1 MKTLLRL
8 LPALALVLLSACG
21 GGGSDGGS
29 AGTPPSPPNPTA
41 ATVRVKVVDVLGF
54 AKAGAEVEVSGGGVA
69 TTGADGTTRLDLA
82 ADTEQVLKI
91 SLPGHTGQLR
101 TVRVGAGQ
109 SAWLEARLMAR
120 AAALTLP
127 DAAAGGTLVG
137 RNAARLTLPPN
148 ALVDALTGQPV
159 TGAVQVEMTPVNT
172 NSHEIGAF
180 PGSMRGESG
189 STTGNLA
196 TYGPVEYVLTQAGRR
211 LQLAAGQS
219 ATIEMPLHA
228 TRWPDG
234 RVIAVGEA
242 MAVWSLDEAR
252 GVWVQEGEGEV
263 VASRSSTGLA
273 LRASVSH
280 FSWWNP
286 DHFADPVTVR
296 VNFSFPDGVTPT
308 ECCHLEG
315 STFLEFDGEG
325 PGGVA
330 SVTLPPSG
338 GEVIVNGGVGYL
350 FAAAGQSAQGALF
363 NIVTVNVPL
372 GVTTLNV
379 TIPLL
384 LDEDP
389 PNPVITSPEAGT
401 TTYTNGPLA
410 VTASVSGDTPD
421 TMELR
426 IGSTVMGVM
435 APNADATEFSLT
447 VDTSGLPEGDHLV
460 TVRALREN
468 RQPVV
473 SAPRNLVV
481 DRTPPQL
488 TLRSPAPGANQVTT
502 LAHVTAGFNEPMDP
516 ASLVNAD
523 EPGELRFALLFGG
536 PGSGTAVPAV
546 VEQSTDGRSFTLTPV
561 SPLATNTQYAPRL
574 QGLTDRAGNAMSPVT
589 WSFSVPVFALASDD
603 LRTPRGQ
610 GGFDGLVGRPEVA
623 LDSLGQ
629 PLVVWASQGIDL
641 SQRIEARRLIGG
653 VWVPLPALPTTGRV
667 AELSMDL
674 NLAGQPVVAWTQ
686 SVPNTFGCTTTF
698 ALQLFAAVFNGS
710 AWVPL
715 GEVPL
720 NIAPC
725 SAPFAPR
732 LRVDE
737 LGRPVLVSAQGPRG
751 LTMQVQRFASGS
763 WTLLGQVP
771 PRSVGGNAANVLELR
786 LALDG
791 NVPLVAVAE
800 NRSGAID
807 HFVSRLDGSA
817 FVPVGPRVVLGSV
830 DRKTALAVD
839 ASGRPVLAVP
849 VAVTS
854 GLLVS
859 RFDGSA
865 WQVLGSSVTSGAAD
879 LPSLI
884 FEADGAPSVGWFS
897 TLDGRAFGSRFD
909 PVLGQWNEPFL
920 IKDNVGTMSEWRRR
934 PEGGPVWLALSTDG
948 FRCCL
953 RAMTADTLP

>member
-1 MKTLLRL
+1 MNKLLRL
-8 LPALALVLLSACG
+8 LPALALVLFAACG
-21 GGGSDGGS
+21 GGGSEGGGG
-29 AGTPPSPPNPTA
+29 APPTPTHPNP

-54 AKAGAEVEVSGGGVA
+54 AKAGAEVEVLGGTGA
-69 TTGADGTTRLDLA
+69 STGADGTARLEVA
-82 ADTEQVLKI
+82 ADTDQLLKI
-91 SLPGHTGQLR
+91 TLPGHTEQLR
-101 TVRVGAGQ
+101 SVRVAAGQ
-109 SAWLEARLMAR
+109 SAWFEARLMAR
-120 AAALTLP
+120 AAPLTLP

-148 ALVDALTGQPV
+148 ALVDAQTGQPV

-172 NSHEIGAF
+172 NSHEISAF

-189 STTGNLA
+189 STRGNLA

-211 LQLAAGQS
+211 LQLAAGQN

-234 RVIAVGEA
+234 RAIAVGEA

-273 LRASVSH
+273 LRATVSH

-296 VNFSFPDGVTPT
+296 VSFTFPDGVTPT

-350 FAAAGQSAQGALF
+350 FAAAGQSAQSTLF
-363 NIVTVNVPL
+363 NIVPVNVPL
-372 GVTTLNV
+372 GVDTLNV

-384 LDEDP
+384 LDDNP
-389 PNPVITSPEAGT
+389 PNPVITSPAAGT

-421 TMELR
+421 TVELR
-426 IGSTVMGVM
+426 IGGSVVGLM
-435 APNADATEFSLT
+435 APNADATVFSLE
-447 VDTSGLPEGDHLV
+447 VDTSGLAEGEHLV

-468 RQPVV
+468 QLPVE
-473 SAPRNLVV
+473 SAPRQLVV

-488 TLRSPAPGANQVTT
+488 TLRSPPPGANQVTT
-502 LAHVTAGFNEPMDP
+502 LATVTAGFNEPMNP
-516 ASLVNAD
+516 ESLVDAD
-523 EPGELRFALLFGG
+523 NPGALRFRLLFGG

-546 VEQSTDGRSFTLTPV
+546 VEQGVDGLSFTLTPV
-561 SPLATNTQYAPRL
+561 SPLSTNTQYAASL
-574 QGLTDRAGNAMSPVT
+574 QGLTDRAGNVMTPVV

-603 LRTPRGQ
+603 LRNDQ
-610 GGFDGLVGRPEVA
+610 LDSLVGRPAVA

-629 PLVVWASQGIDL
+629 PVIVWGSQTGVSL
-641 SQRIEARRLIGG
+641 YRIEARRLIGAE
-653 VWVPLPALPTTGRV
+653 WVSLPDLPVSAPVRD
-667 AELSMDL
+667 LSMDL
-674 NLAGQPVVAWTQ
+674 NLDGQPVVAWTQ
-686 SVPNTFGCTTTF
+686 ATPNTSGCTSTV
-698 ALQLFAAVFNGS
+698 AAQLFAAVFNGS

-715 GEVPL
+715 GEGDL
-720 NIAPC
+720 NTAPC
-725 SAPFAPR
+725 SFPFAPR
-732 LRVDE
+732 LRVDA
-737 LGRPVLVSAQGPRG
+737 LGRPVLVSAQGTRG
-751 LTMQVQRFASGS
+751 LTMPVLRFDAGAWSQ
-763 WTLLGQVP
+763 LGQVP
-771 PRSVGGNAANVLELR
+771 ARAATAPASNVLELR

-791 NVPLVAVAE
+791 NVPLVAVSE

-817 FVPVGPRVVLGSV
+817 FVPVGPRVVLGNV
-830 DRKTALAVD
+830 DRKTALSID
-839 ASGRPVLAVP
+839 PSGRPVLAVP
-849 VAVTS
+849 TTVAS

-859 RFDGSA
+859 RFDGNA
-865 WQVLGSSVTSGAAD
+865 WQMLGSAVTSAAAD

-884 FEADGAPSVGWFS
+884 FEADGSPSVAWFS
-897 TLDGRAFGSRFD
+897 TSDGRAFGSRFD

-920 IKDNVGTMSEWRRR
+920 IKDNVGTLSEWRRR
-934 PEGGPVWLALSTDG
+934 PEGGPVWLALSTDS

-953 RAMTADTLP
+953 RVLTADTLP